1 MKKRK
6 NNRIYLDEMDLS
18 YHDLKLILIQETD
31 MKFLCLYSIKE
42 NKCSSFEY
50 LINKEKMKNFL

>member
-1 MKKRK
+1 
-6 NNRIYLDEMDLS
+6 MDLS